1 MTLKV
6 ILHKVNYIW
15 RVIATG
21 LCFTIFGVGALF
33 LSLLV
38 FPIQAL
44 VVHQDKKR
52 KKLARLTVHYTFK
65 FFIGLMSFTRIFT
78 FKLEQATELANIKS
92 QLVLANHP
100 SLIDVAVLIS
110 MIPNADCVVKAHL
123 FKNPF
128 LRGVV
133 KSIGYISNSDPE
145 GLLKDCAQTLK
156 EGNNLIIFPEGT
168 RSQPGEPLK
177 FQRGAANIALR
188 CLPPNHSIQNNFITT
203 VILDVT
209 PTTLTKSDIWYK
221 VPERKVTF
229 SAKVVDNKFIIPQV
243 DTENTSK
250 EVRTF
255 NQTLNRFFT
264 SLLAPVNLN
273 K

>member
-1 MTLKV
+1 M
-6 ILHKVNYIW
+6 HKLNYFW

-21 LCFTIFGVGALF
+21 LCFALFGIGALF
-33 LSLLV
+33 LSFLV

-44 VVHQDKKR
+44 VVRQDKKY

-78 FKLEQATELANIKS
+78 FKLEQAKELANIKS

-100 SLIDVAVLIS
+100 SLIDVVVLIS
-110 MIPNADCVVKAHL
+110 LIPNADCVVKAHL

-128 LRGVV
+128 LRSVV

-145 GLLKDCAQTLK
+145 GLLKDCAQTLAD
-156 EGNNLIIFPEGT
+156 GNNLIIFPEGT

-188 CLPPNHSIQNNFITT
+188 CLPSNNNVQHNFITT

-221 VPERKVTF
+221 IPEQKVTF
-229 SAKVVDNKFIIPQV
+229 SAQVVDNTLIIPKNGS
-243 DTENTSK
+243 ENTAK
-250 EVRTF
+250 LVRNF
-255 NQTLNRFFT
+255 NLSLKVFFT
-264 SLLAPVNLN
+264 SLLTKANFN